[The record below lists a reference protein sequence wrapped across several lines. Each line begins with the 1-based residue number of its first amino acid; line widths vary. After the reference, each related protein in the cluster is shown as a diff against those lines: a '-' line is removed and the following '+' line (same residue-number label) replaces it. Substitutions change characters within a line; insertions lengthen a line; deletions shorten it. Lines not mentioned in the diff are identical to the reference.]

1 MKPVCVR
8 TPCGGVG
15 KGVNFAPRYYALCG
29 REVARGRDVTVLLYC
44 AGIVP
49 GPTCL
54 MLYVRTYVRAV
65 CLWAW
70 KMRLRFYHYRE
81 ILV

>member
-15 KGVNFAPRYYALCG
+15 EGVNFAPRYYALCG

-54 MLYVRTYVRAV
+54 MLYVRTYVRACGLFMGV
-65 CLWAW
+65 EDAFKVLP
-70 KMRLRFYHYRE
+70 L
-81 ILV
+81 